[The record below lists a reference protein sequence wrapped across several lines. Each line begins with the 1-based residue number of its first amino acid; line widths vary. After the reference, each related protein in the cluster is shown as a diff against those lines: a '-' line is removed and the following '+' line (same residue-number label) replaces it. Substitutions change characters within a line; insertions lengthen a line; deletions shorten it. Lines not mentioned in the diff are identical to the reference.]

1 MKEYKCKNCGSSD
14 VHSFEFDSTRGG
26 NARLFNSMNHNDPID
41 PPRYIDGYYCNNCQ
55 MVVDIFYWEGSDANY
70 FESKLV
76 DACRIIMHGNTYKE
90 VIDGVE
96 EKLLEAL
103 TIGANN
109 TEVVKAIIRTI
120 EMFSGLYTWELEK
133 LKEDITEIIR
143 LNRGEIK

>member
-109 TEVVKAIIRTI
+109 TEVSAY
-120 EMFSGLYTWELEK
+120 G
-133 LKEDITEIIR
+133 
-143 LNRGEIK
+143 

>member
-1 MKEYKCKNCGSSD
+1 MKEHKCKNCGSSD
-14 VHSFEFDSTRGG
+14 VHSFEFDSARGG
-26 NARLFNSMNHNDPID
+26 SARLFNAMNHNDPIE

-55 MVVDIFYWEGSDANY
+55 RVVGVFYWEGNGNY

-76 DACRIIMHGNTYKE
+76 DACRIIKYGDTYKE

-109 TEVVKAIIRTI
+109 VEVVKAIIRTI
-120 EMFSGLYTWELEK
+120 EMLSGLYTWELEK
-133 LKEDITEIIR
+133 LKEDITETIR
-143 LNRGEIK
+143 MNRGK

>member
-109 TEVVKAIIRTI
+109 TEVVKAIIRTK
-120 EMFSGLYTWELEK
+120 EMLSGLYTWELEK